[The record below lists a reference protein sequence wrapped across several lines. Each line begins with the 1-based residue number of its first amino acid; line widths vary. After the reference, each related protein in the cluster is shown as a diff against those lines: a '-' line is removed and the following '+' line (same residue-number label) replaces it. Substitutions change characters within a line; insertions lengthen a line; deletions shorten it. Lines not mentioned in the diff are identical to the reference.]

1 MRDLKRI
8 LPSLLISVVLIFAI
22 LRFIDVQQVIESFR
36 NANITYLV
44 IAMGLGL
51 AWMVA
56 RTLVWRTLLRDRPTF
71 RDTFITL
78 NEGYLLNNI
87 LPFRLGEVGRAV
99 LLSQKAN
106 LRFVEVVSTIFIERA
121 TDIAFSAIIL
131 LSALPFI
138 QRAADVALV
147 GVVAIAAVAVFFI
160 VAYLT
165 IRYQQPLL
173 AWARR
178 KLRNVP
184 KGLALVDDVFEK
196 LLLGLNI
203 FSDKKVFFRFI
214 FFMAVNWSISIV
226 QYTLIAKA
234 FLPQANIAW
243 GMFTL
248 GAAAFGGAIPSL
260 PGAVGT
266 LESSMGGALVLL
278 SGNYAASFAAP
289 LVLRANMYLFS
300 GIFGTYGLA
309 SEGKSLA
316 GIYRTLQSY
325 RQTAEKAE

>member
-8 LPSLLISVVLIFAI
+8 LPSLLISVVLIIVI
-22 LRFIDVQQVIESFR
+22 LNFIDVQQIIDSFKS
-36 NANITYLV
+36 ANITYLV
-44 IAMGLGL
+44 IALALGL

-56 RTLVWRTLLRDRPTF
+56 RTFVWRTLLLNRPSF
-71 RDTFITL
+71 KDTFITL
-78 NEGYLLNNI
+78 NEGYLLNNL
-87 LPFRLGEVGRAV
+87 LPFRLGEIGRAV

-106 LRFVEVVSTIFIERA
+106 LKFLEVISTIFIERA

-138 QRAADVALV
+138 QRAADVAMV
-147 GVVAIAAVAVFFI
+147 GALAIGAVAVFF
-160 VAYLT
+160 VAAYFT

-173 AWARR
+173 AWARE
-178 KLRNVP
+178 KLRNFP
-184 KGLALVDDVFEK
+184 KGLAVIDDVVEK

-203 FSDKKVFFRFI
+203 FSDNKVFFRFI
-214 FFMAVNWSISIV
+214 SFMAINWSISIV

-243 GMFTL
+243 GMFAL

-309 SEGKSLA
+309 TEGKSLA
-316 GIYRTLQSY
+316 GIYRTLQNY
-325 RQTAEKAE
+325 RHTAEKAD